1 MQWLMTLRIALR
13 ALARNKL
20 RAFLTMLG
28 IIIGVGAVIAMV
40 AIGEGAKSTIRSQIA
55 SLGTNVLVVLP
66 GSNNQGGVRFGT
78 GNVNTLVDGDAR
90 AIVRE
95 LPSVSFASPVLRRPE
110 QVVAGNL
117 NWGTLVQGVAPEFQ
131 LIRDWEVVEGRFL
144 HEGDIDSAAKVAV
157 IGQTVARRLF
167 GNDDPLDAVIRIRS
181 IPFRVVGVLGA
192 KGQSGQGTDQDD
204 TIMIPYTTMQK
215 RLMRIT
221 WVHSIV
227 VKAVSA
233 ERVDEAEEQ
242 ITLLLRQRH
251 RIGPDRDDDFTVRN
265 LSDIAEAA
273 QSTARVMA
281 VLLGSVASISLLVGG
296 IGIMNIMLVS
306 VTERTREIG
315 IRMAVGARGRDIM
328 LQFLVEAVVMAATG
342 GLIGILLG
350 IGSSQVL
357 KLWANW
363 PTLIS
368 PAIVAVAFLF
378 SGAVGVFFGFYPA
391 KKAANLDPIEALRYE

>member
-1 MQWLMTLRIALR
+1 MQALMTLRIALR

-40 AIGEGAKSTIRSQIA
+40 AIGEGAKSTIRAQIA
-55 SLGTNVLVVLP
+55 ALGTNVLIVLP
-66 GSNNQGGVRFGT
+66 GSNVQGGVRAGF
-78 GNVNTLVDGDAR
+78 GNVNTLLDAD
-90 AIVRE
+90 AKAMARE
-95 LPSVSFASPVLRRPE
+95 LPSVAFVSPVLRRQE
-110 QVVAGNL
+110 QVVAANL
-117 NWGTLVQGVAPEFQ
+117 NWGTLAQGVAPEFQ
-131 LIRDWEVVEGRFL
+131 QIRDWEVAQGRFL
-144 HEGDIDSAAKVAV
+144 HEGDMESAAKVAV
-157 IGQTVARRLF
+157 IGQTVARQLF
-167 GNDDPLDAVIRIRS
+167 GTDDALDAVIRIRN
-181 IPFRVVGVLGA
+181 IPFRVVGVLVP
-192 KGQSGQGTDQDD
+192 KGQTGQGTDQDD
-204 TIMIPYTTMQK
+204 TVMVPYTTMQK

-221 WVHSIV
+221 WVQSIV

-233 ERVDEAEEQ
+233 ERVDEAQEQ

-251 RIGPDRDDDFTVRN
+251 RIGSDREDDFNVRN

-273 QSTARVMA
+273 TTTARVMA

-315 IRMAVGARGRDIM
+315 IRMAVGARSRDIM

-350 IGSSQVL
+350 VGSSEVIKQ
-357 KLWANW
+357 WAQW
-363 PTLIS
+363 PTLIN
-368 PAIVAVAFLF
+368 PAIIAIAFLF
-378 SGAVGVFFGFYPA
+378 SGAVGIFFGFYPA

>member
-1 MQWLMTLRIALR
+1 MQLFMTLRIALR

-55 SLGTNVLVVLP
+55 NLGTNVLVVLP
-66 GSNNQGGVRFGT
+66 GSNVQGGVRGGF

-90 AIVRE
+90 AMVRE
-95 LPSVSFASPVLRRPE
+95 LPSIAFASPVLRRQE
-110 QVVAGNL
+110 QLVAGNL
-117 NWGTLVQGVAPEFQ
+117 NWGSLAQGVAPEFQ
-131 LIRDWEVVEGRFL
+131 QIRDWQVESGRFL
-144 HEGDIDSAAKVAV
+144 HEGDMDSAAKVAV
-157 IGQTVARRLF
+157 LGQTVARQLF
-167 GNDDPLDAVIRIRS
+167 GNDDPLDAVIRIRN
-181 IPFRVVGVLGA
+181 IPFRVVGTLVA
-192 KGQSGQGTDQDD
+192 KGQTGQGTDQDD
-204 TIMIPYTTMQK
+204 TVMIPYTTMQK

-221 WVHSIV
+221 WVGSIV

-233 ERVDEAEEQ
+233 ERVQEAQEQ

-251 RIGPDRDDDFTVRN
+251 RIGPDREDDFNVRN

-273 QSTARVMA
+273 QSTAQVMA
-281 VLLGSVASISLLVGG
+281 ILLGSVAGISLLVGG

-315 IRMAVGARGRDIM
+315 IRMAVGARSRDIM

-350 IGSSQVL
+350 IGSSEVL
-357 KLWANW
+357 KNWAQW
-363 PTLIS
+363 PTLIN
-368 PAIVAVAFLF
+368 PAIVAIAFVF

-391 KKAANLDPIEALRYE
+391 KKAATLDPIEALRYE

>member
-1 MQWLMTLRIALR
+1 MTFRIALR

-40 AIGEGAKSTIRSQIA
+40 AIGEGAKATIRSQISA
-55 SLGTNVLVVLP
+55 LGTNVLVILP
-66 GSNNQGGVRFGT
+66 GSNVQGGVRAGS
-78 GNVNTLVDGDAR
+78 GNRYTLLDSDAR
-90 AIVRE
+90 AMTRE
-95 LPSVSFASPVLRRPE
+95 LRSIAYASPVLRRQE
-110 QVVAGNL
+110 QVIAGNL
-117 NWGTLVQGVAPEFQ
+117 NWGTLAQGVAPEFEQ
-131 LIRDWEVVEGRFL
+131 IRDWQIESGRFL
-144 HEGDIDSAAKVAV
+144 HEGDMDSAAKVTV
-157 IGQTVARRLF
+157 IGQTVARQLF
-167 GNDDPLDAVIRIRS
+167 GNDDPIDSVIRIRN
-181 IPFRVVGVLGA
+181 IPFRVVGLLVG
-192 KGQSGQGTDQDD
+192 KGQTGHGQDQDD
-204 TIMIPYTTMQK
+204 TVMVPYTTMQK

-221 WVHSIV
+221 YVQSIV
-227 VKAVSA
+227 VRAISA
-233 ERVDEAEEQ
+233 EKVPEAQEQ

-251 RIGPDRDDDFTVRN
+251 RIAEGREDDFTVRN

-281 VLLGSVASISLLVGG
+281 VLLGSVAGISLLVGG

-342 GLIGILLG
+342 GGIGILLG
-350 IGSSQVL
+350 IGSSEVL

-363 PTLIS
+363 PTLVS
-368 PAIVAVAFLF
+368 PSIVAIAFLF

-391 KKAANLDPIEALRYE
+391 KKAATLDPIDALRYE

>member
-1 MQWLMTLRIALR
+1 MQAFMTLRIALR

-40 AIGEGAKSTIRSQIA
+40 AIGEGAKSTIRAQIA
-55 SLGTNVLVVLP
+55 ALGTNVLIVLP
-66 GSNNQGGVRFGT
+66 GSNVQGGVRAGF
-78 GNVNTLVDGDAR
+78 GNVNTLLDSDAK
-90 AIVRE
+90 AMARE
-95 LPSVSFASPVLRRPE
+95 LPSVAFVSPVLRRQD

-117 NWGTLVQGVAPEFQ
+117 NWGTWAQGVAPEFQ
-131 LIRDWEVVEGRFL
+131 QIRDWQVAEGRFL
-144 HEGDIDSAAKVAV
+144 HEGDMDSAAKVAV
-157 IGQTVARRLF
+157 IGQTVARQLF
-167 GNDDPLDAVIRIRS
+167 GNDDALDAVIRIRN
-181 IPFRVVGVLGA
+181 IPFRVVGILGA
-192 KGQSGQGTDQDD
+192 KGQTGQGTDQDD

-221 WVHSIV
+221 WVQSIV

-233 ERVDEAEEQ
+233 ERVEEAQEQ

-251 RIGPDRDDDFTVRN
+251 RIGPEREDDFNVRN

-273 QSTARVMA
+273 TTTARVMA

-315 IRMAVGARGRDIM
+315 IRMAVGARSRDIM

-350 IGSSQVL
+350 VGSSEVIKQ
-357 KLWANW
+357 WAQW
-363 PTLIS
+363 PTLID
-368 PAIVAVAFLF
+368 PAIIAIAFLF

-391 KKAANLDPIEALRYE
+391 KKAANLDPIDALRYE

>member
-40 AIGEGAKSTIRSQIA
+40 AIGEGAKSTIRAQIA
-55 SLGTNVLVVLP
+55 SLGTNVLIVLP
-66 GSNNQGGVRFGT
+66 GSNVQGGVRGGF
-78 GNVNTLVDGDAR
+78 GNVNTLLDSDGKAMT
-90 AIVRE
+90 RE
-95 LPSVSFASPVLRRPE
+95 LPSVSFASPVLRRQD

-131 LIRDWEVVEGRFL
+131 QIREWQIAAGRYL
-144 HEGDIDSAAKVAV
+144 HDGDMESAAKVAV
-157 IGQTVARRLF
+157 IGQTVANQLF
-167 GNDDPLDAVIRIRS
+167 GNDDPLDAVIRIRN
-181 IPFRVVGVLGA
+181 IPFRVVGVLA
-192 KGQSGQGTDQDD
+192 PKGQTSQGTDQDD
-204 TIMIPYTTMQK
+204 TVMVPYTTMQK

-221 WVHSIV
+221 WVQTIV
-227 VKAVSA
+227 VKAVNA
-233 ERVDEAEEQ
+233 ERVQEAQEQ
-242 ITLLLRQRH
+242 ITALLRQRH
-251 RIGPDRDDDFTVRN
+251 RIGPEREDDFNVRN

-281 VLLGSVASISLLVGG
+281 ILLGSVAGISLLVGG

-315 IRMAVGARGRDIM
+315 IRMAVGARSRDIM

-342 GLIGILLG
+342 GCIGILLG
-350 IGSSQVL
+350 IGTSELL
-357 KLWANW
+357 KQWAQW
-363 PTLIS
+363 PTLVS
-368 PAIVAVAFLF
+368 PSIVAVAFLF

-391 KKAANLDPIEALRYE
+391 KKAASLDPIDALRYE

>member
-1 MQWLMTLRIALR
+1 MQAFMTLRIALR

-40 AIGEGAKSTIRSQIA
+40 AIGEGAKSTIRAQIA
-55 SLGTNVLVVLP
+55 ALGTNVLIVLP
-66 GSNNQGGVRFGT
+66 GSNVQGGVRAGF
-78 GNVNTLVDGDAR
+78 GNVNTLLDSDAK
-90 AIVRE
+90 AMARE
-95 LPSVSFASPVLRRPE
+95 LPSVAFVSPVLRRQD

-117 NWGTLVQGVAPEFQ
+117 NWGTWAQGVAPEFQ
-131 LIRDWEVVEGRFL
+131 QIRDWQVAEGRFL
-144 HEGDIDSAAKVAV
+144 HEGDMDSAAKVAV
-157 IGQTVARRLF
+157 IGQTVARQLF
-167 GNDDPLDAVIRIRS
+167 GNDDALDAVIRIRN
-181 IPFRVVGVLGA
+181 IPFRVVGILGA
-192 KGQSGQGTDQDD
+192 KGQTGQGTDQDD

-221 WVHSIV
+221 WVQSIV

-233 ERVDEAEEQ
+233 ERVEEAEEQ

-251 RIGPDRDDDFTVRN
+251 RIGPEREDDFNVRN

-273 QSTARVMA
+273 TTTARVMA

-315 IRMAVGARGRDIM
+315 IRMAVGARSRDIM

-350 IGSSQVL
+350 VGSSEVIKQ
-357 KLWANW
+357 WAQW
-363 PTLIS
+363 PTLID
-368 PAIVAVAFLF
+368 PAIIAIAFLF

-391 KKAANLDPIEALRYE
+391 KKAANLDPIDALRYE